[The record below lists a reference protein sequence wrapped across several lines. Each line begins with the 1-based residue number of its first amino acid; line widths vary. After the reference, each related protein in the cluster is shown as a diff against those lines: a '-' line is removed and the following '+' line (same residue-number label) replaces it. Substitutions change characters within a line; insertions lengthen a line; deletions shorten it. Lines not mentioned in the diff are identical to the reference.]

1 MAASK
6 DGVAGLA
13 RSVTRATRAASDGQP
28 LQSLLDDVR
37 ADASAEQRSA
47 LFWRERVDQESM
59 TLRGALRAAA
69 ESGAS
74 ARCVMSSGSVRHG
87 VIGAVGLDVVELQTR
102 GGQRVLLALDRLR
115 SVRFPG
121 SRMLASDT
129 EASVSTLRSCLV
141 ALADER
147 SDVRLVLDGGSDEQ
161 GTLVTCGVDVAVLR
175 TFERD
180 LVYVPVSAVGEVVVL
195 AR

>member
-6 DGVAGLA
+6 DGTAGLA
-13 RSVTRATRAASDGQP
+13 RSVTRAARAASDDQP
-28 LQSLLDDVR
+28 LQSLLDDER

-69 ESGAS
+69 QSGAS
-74 ARCVMSSGSVRHG
+74 ARCVLSSGSVRHG
-87 VIGAVGLDVVELQTR
+87 VIGAVGLDVVELQAR

-121 SRMLASDT
+121 TRLLASDA
-129 EASVSTLRSCLV
+129 EASASTLRSCLV
-141 ALADER
+141 ALAEER
-147 SDVRLVLDGGSDEQ
+147 ADVRLVLDGESDEQ
-161 GTLVTCGVDVAVLR
+161 GTLVTCGVDVVVLQ

-180 LVYVPVSAVGEVVVL
+180 FAYVPLSAVGEVVVL

>member
-6 DGVAGLA
+6 DGTASLA
-13 RSVTRATRAASDGQP
+13 RSVTRAPRTTSADQP
-28 LQSLLDDVR
+28 LQSLLDDER
-37 ADASAEQRSA
+37 AKVSAEQRNA
-47 LFWRERVDQESM
+47 LFWRERVEQESM

-74 ARCVMSSGSVRHG
+74 TRCVMSGGSVRHG
-87 VIGAVGLDVVELQTR
+87 VIGAVGLDVVEVHAR
-102 GGQRVLLALDRLR
+102 NGQRVLLALDKLR

-121 SRMLASDT
+121 TRLLSCDA
-129 EASVSTLRSCLV
+129 EPSTSTFRSCLV

-147 SDVRLVLDGGSDEQ
+147 ADVRLVLDGGSNEQ
-161 GTLVTCGVDVAVLR
+161 GTLVTCGVDVVVLR

-180 LVYVPVSAVGEVVVL
+180 LVYVPVSAVGEVVL
-195 AR
+195 IAR

>member
-6 DGVAGLA
+6 DGTAGLA
-13 RSVTRATRAASDGQP
+13 RSVTRAPRSTSADQP
-28 LQSLLDDVR
+28 LQSLLDDER
-37 ADASAEQRSA
+37 AKVSAEQRSA
-47 LFWRERVDQESM
+47 LFWRERVEQESM

-74 ARCVMSSGSVRHG
+74 ARCVMAGGSVRHG
-87 VIGAVGLDVVELQTR
+87 VIDAVGLDVVEIHAR
-102 GGQRVLLALDRLR
+102 DGRRVLLALHRLR

-121 SRMLASDT
+121 SRLLAYDT
-129 EASVSTLRSCLV
+129 EPSTSTVRSCLV
-141 ALADER
+141 ALTDER
-147 SDVRLVLDGGSDEQ
+147 AVVRLVLDGGSDEQ
-161 GTLVTCGVDVAVLR
+161 GALVTCGIDVVVLR

-180 LVYVPVSAVGEVVVL
+180 LVYVPISAVSEVVVI

>member
-6 DGVAGLA
+6 YGAAALA
-13 RSVTRATRAASDGQP
+13 RSVTRAARAASDDQP
-28 LQSLLDDVR
+28 LQSLLDDER

-47 LFWRERVDQESM
+47 LFWRARVDQESM

-74 ARCVMSSGSVRHG
+74 ARCVMLSGSVRHG
-87 VIGAVGLDVVELQTR
+87 VIGAVGLDVVELHAR
-102 GGQRVLLALDRLR
+102 GGQRVLLALNRLR

-121 SRMLASDT
+121 TRLLASDV
-129 EASVSTLRSCLV
+129 EASPSTLRSCLV
-141 ALADER
+141 ALAEER
-147 SDVRLVLDGGSDEQ
+147 ADVRLVLDGGSDEQ
-161 GTLVTCGVDVAVLR
+161 GTIVTCGIDVVVLR
-175 TFERD
+175 TSERD
-180 LVYVPVSAVGEVVVL
+180 LVYVPVSGVGEVVVL

>member
-6 DGVAGLA
+6 DGAAGLA
-13 RSVTRATRAASDGQP
+13 RSVTRAARAASDDQP
-28 LQSLLDDVR
+28 LQSLLDDDR
-37 ADASAEQRSA
+37 ADASAELRSA

-87 VIGAVGLDVVELQTR
+87 VIGAVGLDVVELQAR

-121 SRMLASDT
+121 TRLLASDAD
-129 EASVSTLRSCLV
+129 ASASTLRSCLV
-141 ALADER
+141 ALAEER
-147 SDVRLVLDGGSDEQ
+147 ADVRLVLDGGPEEQ
-161 GTLVTCGVDVAVLR
+161 GTLVTCGFDVVVLR